1 MRSQPD
7 RWAPPAR
14 PIFVFF
20 FVFCLLGLLASPV
33 SAQEVPS
40 VDSNRSVA
48 VHAGRLIDGTGAE
61 PREDVTILIRRERIE
76 AVGPEVEVPDGA
88 KEIDLSGATVLPGLI
103 DMHVHLTQDPGDAFG
118 EVFARRVEGYGALLG
133 GKNARKTL
141 LAGFTTVRNTADF
154 TWESVGL
161 KRAIEDRLLPGPR
174 IFTAARSISISG
186 GHADPT
192 NGFRPGAVT
201 ELTPRE
207 GIANNSPEVREAV
220 RQQIKHGAD
229 VIKIQATGGVLSEG
243 DEAGRQHM
251 TEEEMRVAVET
262 ADLYGAKVAA
272 HAHGTA
278 GIKAA
283 IRAGVHSI
291 EHGTLLDA
299 EGIRLMKDRGT
310 YLVPTRMAAEAAVQA
325 AKEGQLPPYAA
336 EKALQIGPQSR
347 GSFREAVE
355 AGVKVAF
362 GTDPPV
368 FPHGENA
375 GEFALMV
382 EGGMTPEEAI
392 LSATREAAKLLG
404 EWDRLGSVEEGKQ
417 ADLVAVGEDPLADV
431 AALEAV
437 DFVMK
442 GGIVYKR
449 GGEPLARPG
458 R

>member
-1 MRSQPD
+1 M
-7 RWAPPAR
+7 PP
-14 PIFVFF
+14 P
-20 FVFCLLGLLASPV
+20 GLFPSSL

-40 VDSNRSVA
+40 IDSTRAVA

-61 PREDVTILIRRERIE
+61 PQEDVTILVRGERIE
-76 AVGPEVEVPDGA
+76 AVGPEVEVPEGA
-88 KEIDLSGATVLPGLI
+88 KTIDLSEATVLPGLI

-118 EVFARRVEGYGALLG
+118 EVFARRTRGYGALVG
-133 GKNARKTL
+133 AKNARKTL
-141 LAGFTTVRNTADF
+141 LAGFTATRNTADF
-154 TWESVGL
+154 TWESVAL
-161 KRAIEDRLLPGPR
+161 KRAIADRVLPGPR
-174 IFTAARSISISG
+174 IFTAARSISIAG
-186 GHADPT
+186 GHADPS
-192 NGFRPGAVT
+192 NGFRPGAVK
-201 ELTPRE
+201 ELTPTE
-207 GIANNSPEVREAV
+207 GIANNSSEVREAV

-229 VIKIQATGGVLSEG
+229 FIKIQATGGVLSEG
-243 DEAGRQHM
+243 DEAGLQHM

-262 ADLYGAKVAA
+262 AEMFGVKVAA

-291 EHGTLLDA
+291 EHGTLIDE
-299 EGIRLMKDRGT
+299 EGIRLMEEEGT
-310 YLVPTRMAAEAAVQA
+310 YLVPTRMAAEGAIQA
-325 AKEGQLPPYAA
+325 AKEGHLPPYAA

-347 GSFREAVE
+347 ESFQEAVE

-392 LSATREAAKLLG
+392 LTATQEAAKLLG
-404 EWDRLGSVEEGKQ
+404 EWDRLGSIEKGKY
-417 ADLVAVGEDPLADV
+417 ADLVAVNEDPLEDV
-431 AALEAV
+431 TVLEEV

-449 GGEPLARPG
+449 NGQPLAQPG